1 MREERQNQNCIFMKN
16 NYPLLLSATIAVIIL
31 LLLSSCGTRKVSNKQ
46 TTFKS
51 DSLIIENK
59 HILSQEIILNDIFT
73 LKPFD
78 TLKPMIINGKS
89 YFNVV
94 ITKDKSKINKTEDKT
109 ENKALSIKKEIET
122 KIKESEKT
130 DNTLLYIGLFFVL
143 CLFVFLW
150 FYLKRTGI
158 FSFRN

>member
-1 MREERQNQNCIFMKN
+1 MKN

-31 LLLSSCGTRKVSNKQ
+31 LLLSSCSGTRKVSNKQ

-94 ITKDKSKINKTEDKT
+94 ITNDKSKINKIEDKT
-109 ENKALSIKKEIET
+109 ENKVSSIKKESET

-130 DNTLLYIGLFFVL
+130 DNTVLYIGLFFVL
-143 CLFVFLW
+143 CLFIFLW
-150 FYLKRTGI
+150 FYLKGTSI
-158 FSFRN
+158 FNFRN

>member
-1 MREERQNQNCIFMKN
+1 MK
-16 NYPLLLSATIAVIIL
+16 TILKTIIIL
-31 LLLSSCGTRKVSNKQ
+31 FLLSSCGTRKVSNKQ

-59 HILSQEIILNDIFT
+59 RVLSQEIILNDIFT

-78 TLKPMIINGKS
+78 TLKPMIIAGKS

-94 ITKDKSKINKTEDKT
+94 ITKDKSKINKIEGKR
-109 ENKALSIKKEIET
+109 ENKVSSIKKESET

-130 DNTLLYIGLFFVL
+130 DNTLLHIGLFFVL
-143 CLFVFLW
+143 CLFIFLW
-150 FYLKRTGI
+150 FYLKRTSI
-158 FSFRN
+158 FNFRN

>member
-1 MREERQNQNCIFMKN
+1 MKN
-16 NYPLLLSATIAVIIL
+16 NYPLLLSATIAVVIL

-59 HILSQEIILNDIFT
+59 HVLSQEIILNDIFI

-94 ITKDKSKINKTEDKT
+94 ITKDKSKISKIEDKT
-109 ENKALSIKKEIET
+109 ENKVSGVK
-122 KIKESEKT
+122 KESETKNKKTEKT
-130 DNTLLYIGLFFVL
+130 DYTIMIIGLVSL
-143 CLFVFLW
+143 ILVFLY
-150 FYLKRTGI
+150 FKKVILT
-158 FSFRN
+158 

>member
-1 MREERQNQNCIFMKN
+1 MK
-16 NYPLLLSATIAVIIL
+16 TILKTIIML
-31 LLLSSCGTRKVSNKQ
+31 LLLSSCSGTRKVSNKQ

-59 HILSQEIILNDIFT
+59 HILSQEIILNDIFI

-78 TLKPMIINGKS
+78 TLKPMMIDGKS
-89 YFNVV
+89 YFNVI

-109 ENKALSIKKEIET
+109 ENKVSSIKKESEV

-130 DNTLLYIGLFFVL
+130 DNTILYIGLFFVL
-143 CLFVFLW
+143 CLFIFLW
-150 FYLKRTGI
+150 FYLKGTSV
-158 FSFRN
+158 FNFRN

>member
-1 MREERQNQNCIFMKN
+1 MKN
-16 NYPLLLSATIAVIIL
+16 NYPLLLSATIAVITL

-59 HILSQEIILNDIFT
+59 HILSQEIILNDIFI

-78 TLKPMIINGKS
+78 TLKPMIIDGKS
-89 YFNVV
+89 YFNVI

-109 ENKALSIKKEIET
+109 ENKVSSIKKESEV

-130 DNTLLYIGLFFVL
+130 DNTILYIGLFFVL
-143 CLFVFLW
+143 CLFIFLW
-150 FYLKRTGI
+150 FYLKGTSV
-158 FSFRN
+158 FNFRN

>member
-1 MREERQNQNCIFMKN
+1 MK
-16 NYPLLLSATIAVIIL
+16 TILKTIIIL
-31 LLLSSCGTRKVSNKQ
+31 LLSSSCGTRKVCNKQ

-94 ITKDKSKINKTEDKT
+94 ITNDKSKINKIEDKT
-109 ENKALSIKKEIET
+109 ENKVLSIKKESET
-122 KIKESEKT
+122 KIKESKKT
-130 DNTLLYIGLFFVL
+130 DDAVLYIGLFFVL

-150 FYLKRTGI
+150 FYLKRTSI
-158 FSFRN
+158 FNLRN

>member
-1 MREERQNQNCIFMKN
+1 MKN

-31 LLLSSCGTRKVSNKQ
+31 LLLSSCSGTRKVSNKQ

-59 HILSQEIILNDIFT
+59 HVLSQEIILNDIFT

-94 ITKDKSKINKTEDKT
+94 ITNDKSKINKIEDKT
-109 ENKALSIKKEIET
+109 ENKVLSIKKESEV

-130 DNTLLYIGLFFVL
+130 DNTVIYIGLFFVL
-143 CLFVFLW
+143 CLFVVLW
-150 FYLKRTGI
+150 FYLKRTSI
-158 FSFRN
+158 FNLRN

>member
-1 MREERQNQNCIFMKN
+1 MKN
-16 NYPLLLSATIAVIIL
+16 NYPLLLSATIAVVIL
-31 LLLSSCGTRKVSNKQ
+31 LLLSSCGTRKASNKQ

-59 HILSQEIILNDIFT
+59 HVLSQEIILNDIFI

-78 TLKPMIINGKS
+78 TLKPMVINGKS

-94 ITKDKSKINKTEDKT
+94 ITNDKSKISKIEDKT
-109 ENKALSIKKEIET
+109 ENKVSGVKKESET
-122 KIKESEKT
+122 KNKKTEKT

-143 CLFVFLW
+143 CLFIFLW
-150 FYLKRTGI
+150 FYLKRTSI
-158 FSFRN
+158 FNFRN

>member
-1 MREERQNQNCIFMKN
+1 M
-16 NYPLLLSATIAVIIL
+16 L
-31 LLLSSCGTRKVSNKQ
+31 LLLSSCSGTRKVSNKQ

-59 HILSQEIILNDIFT
+59 HILSQEIILNDIFI

-78 TLKPMIINGKS
+78 TLKPMMIDGKS
-89 YFNVV
+89 YFNVI

-109 ENKALSIKKEIET
+109 ENKVSSIKKESEV

-130 DNTLLYIGLFFVL
+130 DNTILYIGLFFVL
-143 CLFVFLW
+143 CLFIFLW
-150 FYLKRTGI
+150 FYLKGTSV
-158 FSFRN
+158 FNFRN

>member
-1 MREERQNQNCIFMKN
+1 MKN
-16 NYPLLLSATIAVIIL
+16 NYPLLLSAIIAVIIL
-31 LLLSSCGTRKVSNKQ
+31 LLLSSCGTRKVFNKQ

-59 HILSQEIILNDIFT
+59 HVLSQEIILNNIFT

-130 DNTLLYIGLFFVL
+130 DNTVMYIGLFFVL
-143 CLFVFLW
+143 CLFIFLW
-150 FYLKRTGI
+150 FYLKGTSV
-158 FSFRN
+158 FNLRN

>member
-1 MREERQNQNCIFMKN
+1 MKN

-31 LLLSSCGTRKVSNKQ
+31 LPLSSCGARKVSNKQ

-51 DSLIIENK
+51 DSLIVENK
-59 HILSQEIILNDIFT
+59 HVLSQEIILNDIFV

-94 ITKDKSKINKTEDKT
+94 ITKDKSKINKIEDKI
-109 ENKALSIKKEIET
+109 ENKFLSIKKESET

-130 DNTLLYIGLFFVL
+130 DSTLLYIGLFFVL

-150 FYLKRTGI
+150 FYLKRTSI
-158 FSFRN
+158 FNFRN

>member
-1 MREERQNQNCIFMKN
+1 MKN
-16 NYPLLLSATIAVIIL
+16 NYPLLLSAIIAVIIL

-59 HILSQEIILNDIFT
+59 HVLSQEIILNDIFI

-94 ITKDKSKINKTEDKT
+94 ITNDKSKINKIEDKI
-109 ENKALSIKKEIET
+109 ENKVSNIKKESEV
-122 KIKESEKT
+122 KIKESKKT
-130 DNTLLYIGLFFVL
+130 DNTILYIGLFFVL
-143 CLFVFLW
+143 CLFIFLW
-150 FYLKRTGI
+150 FYLKRTSV
-158 FSFRN
+158 FNFRN

>member
-1 MREERQNQNCIFMKN
+1 MK
-16 NYPLLLSATIAVIIL
+16 TILKTIIIL

-59 HILSQEIILNDIFT
+59 HVLSQEIILNDIFT

-94 ITKDKSKINKTEDKT
+94 ITNDKSKINKIEDKT
-109 ENKALSIKKEIET
+109 ENKVLSIKKESET
-122 KIKESEKT
+122 KIKESKKT
-130 DNTLLYIGLFFVL
+130 DDAVLYIGLFFVL

-150 FYLKRTGI
+150 FYLKRTSI
-158 FSFRN
+158 FNLRN

>member
-1 MREERQNQNCIFMKN
+1 MKN
-16 NYPLLLSATIAVIIL
+16 NCPLLLSATIAVIIL

-59 HILSQEIILNDIFT
+59 HVLSQEIILNDIFT

-78 TLKPMIINGKS
+78 TLKPMVINGKS

-94 ITKDKSKINKTEDKT
+94 ITNDKSKINKIEGKR
-109 ENKALSIKKEIET
+109 ENKVLSVKKESEV
-122 KIKESEKT
+122 KIKESKKT
-130 DNTLLYIGLFFVL
+130 DDALLYIGLFFVL

-150 FYLKRTGI
+150 FYLKRTSI
-158 FSFRN
+158 FNLRF

>member
-1 MREERQNQNCIFMKN
+1 MK
-16 NYPLLLSATIAVIIL
+16 TILKTIIIL
-31 LLLSSCGTRKVSNKQ
+31 FLLSSCGTRKVSNKQ
-46 TTFKS
+46 TAFKS

-59 HILSQEIILNDIFT
+59 HVLSQEIILNDIFT

-94 ITKDKSKINKTEDKT
+94 ITNDKSKINKIEGKR
-109 ENKALSIKKEIET
+109 ENKVLSVKKESET
-122 KIKESEKT
+122 KIKESKKT
-130 DNTLLYIGLFFVL
+130 DDALLYIGLFFVL

-150 FYLKRTGI
+150 FYLKRTSI
-158 FSFRN
+158 FNFRF

>member
-1 MREERQNQNCIFMKN
+1 MKN

-59 HILSQEIILNDIFT
+59 HVLSQEIILNDIFI

-78 TLKPMIINGKS
+78 TLKPMIIGGKS

-94 ITKDKSKINKTEDKT
+94 VTNDKSKINKTEYKI
-109 ENKALSIKKEIET
+109 ENKVSSIKKESET

-143 CLFVFLW
+143 CLFIFLW
-150 FYLKRTGI
+150 FYLKGTSV
-158 FSFRN
+158 FDFRN

>member
-1 MREERQNQNCIFMKN
+1 MKN
-16 NYPLLLSATIAVIIL
+16 NHPLLLSATIAVIML
-31 LLLSSCGTRKVSNKQ
+31 LLLSSCGTRKVYNKQ
-46 TTFKS
+46 TAFKS

-59 HILSQEIILNDIFT
+59 HVLRQEIILNDIFT

-78 TLKPMIINGKS
+78 TLKPMIIDGKS

-94 ITKDKSKINKTEDKT
+94 ITNDKSKINKTEDKT
-109 ENKALSIKKEIET
+109 ENKASSVKKESET

-130 DNTLLYIGLFFVL
+130 DNTVLYIGLFFVL

-150 FYLKRTGI
+150 FYLKGTSV
-158 FSFRN
+158 FNLRN

>member
-1 MREERQNQNCIFMKN
+1 MKN
-16 NYPLLLSATIAVIIL
+16 NYPLILSATIAIIII

-59 HILSQEIILNDIFT
+59 RFLSQEIILNDIFT

-78 TLKPMIINGKS
+78 TLKPIIINGKS
-89 YFNVV
+89 YFNVI
-94 ITKDKSKINKTEDKT
+94 ITNDKSKITKIEDKI
-109 ENKALSIKKEIET
+109 ENKISSVKKESEV

-130 DNTLLYIGLFFVL
+130 DNTVLYIGLFFVL
-143 CLFVFLW
+143 CLFIFLW
-150 FYLKRTGI
+150 FYLKKPI
-158 FSFRN
+158 